1 MKPTKVTSW
10 WSRWHFLSFAYVFKT
25 DSIPKSS
32 ILNFNIIT
40 YIRLSS
46 EFRVLM
52 SFPFHYLILLTDNVP
67 SMRFTRWTNTPIWVI
82 LWSSDLTLPPFVLVY
97 FFNFSDIFNVHGTLW
112 NCQKTYCFR
121 KISEGIKRKY
131 IKKISEKL
139 L

>member
-67 SMRFTRWTNTPIWVI
+67 SMRFTGWTNTPICDHLTSPYPRLFWYIFSILVI
-82 LWSSDLTLPPFVLVY
+82 
-97 FFNFSDIFNVHGTLW
+97 FSMCIGTLW